1 MDERHWWFAGKLQE
15 TFHFSGYDNP
25 SVLEDFLSDF
35 EVADLI
41 TKFLAPGEPRK
52 LFFYCEEIEDEENR
66 ASSAINRQ
74 IKVTSHIAR
83 DLPLL
88 RNEGVCLYILKK
100 DPLKEVDVT
109 QIDKDLYCGEIQ
121 HSVLASLS
129 SLLSDAYIPILHGHE
144 DWGLCS
150 KENVSSFLQTFDKL
164 TVVIQ
169 DLAVQSLCQKAVLL
183 QPSPMLKGALLHIL
197 SQPGSGV
204 VKLNLGNEIVSECE
218 SLLSDWIASIEG
230 LLIDATDERSVY
242 FISHQSYFSLSSI
255 TIICHS
261 FISSSIPL
269 SSSFFPLSLCLSIFY
284 LFIILSYTL
293 RLEDPI
299 GFPRAERQKWERRQ
313 THLCSV
319 IEQLKWREST
329 AVIATLAAVK
339 SKTIKKWRVIDTQY
353 VNILTIYLYNKN
365 NSIINDTSL

>member
-74 IKVTSHIAR
+74 IKVTSHITK

-100 DPLKEVDVT
+100 DPLKEIDVT
-109 QIDKDLYCGEIQ
+109 QIDKELYCGEIQ

-129 SLLSDAYIPILHGHE
+129 SLLSDAYTPILHGHE
-144 DWGLCS
+144 DWGSCS
-150 KENVSSFLQTFDKL
+150 KENISSFLQTFDKL
-164 TVVIQ
+164 TIVIQ

-183 QPSPMLKGALLHIL
+183 QPSPMLKGTLLHIQ

-204 VKLNLGNEIVSECE
+204 ARMNLGNEIVSECE

-242 FISHQSYFSLSSI
+242 FISHQLHSLCPPSI
-255 TIICHS
+255 AIIYHS
-261 FISSSIPL
+261 FISSLISSLFLL
-269 SSSFFPLSLCLSIFY
+269 SSLFTSTYLFFY
-284 LFIILSYTL
+284 LFLLFCLTLS
-293 RLEDPI
+293 
-299 GFPRAERQKWERRQ
+299 G
-313 THLCSV
+313 
-319 IEQLKWREST
+319 
-329 AVIATLAAVK
+329 
-339 SKTIKKWRVIDTQY
+339 
-353 VNILTIYLYNKN
+353 
-365 NSIINDTSL
+365 